1 MKRKNKMQ
9 VYINQQINSYKT
21 NAINTTMNILL
32 NGISKKVTF
41 PSITAMA
48 GLSALYM
55 LDPQT
60 LWSKLAV
67 AGITLGGSYIATEGL
82 HFAAGKIHQ
91 KAMHLFWQH
100 AFKTLP
106 DLPQKEKD
114 EITKLL
120 NYLDVD
126 SILTQSKQI

>member
-1 MKRKNKMQ
+1 MQ
-9 VYINQQINSYKT
+9 VYINQYMNSLKT
-21 NAINTTMNILL
+21 SALNNTMDILL
-32 NGISKKVTF
+32 NGISKKATF
-41 PSITAMA
+41 PCITAMA
-48 GLSALYM
+48 GISALYM

-60 LWSKLAV
+60 LFSKLAV

-91 KAMHLFWQH
+91 KAMLLFWRH